1 VFFLD
6 IDNFKTL
13 NDSMGH
19 SYGDRVLVAIARRLE
34 ALARDR
40 GFAARLGGD
49 EFTVVQ
55 HGAIDLDGI
64 VAFGNSIVFDISVTN
79 RSGGTQV
86 LTLPTSQVY
95 DLAVFTEGAQ
105 TPSWRWSFNRTFT
118 PAATNLSFAAH
129 QSISYLFIWDGVLE
143 DGTQIMPGT
152 YEVRGTLAYPQ
163 YASDW
168 RGNDELAS
176 PIRKITITD

>member
-1 VFFLD
+1 MVIGLC
-6 IDNFKTL
+6 
-13 NDSMGH
+13 
-19 SYGDRVLVAIARRLE
+19 A
-34 ALARDR
+34 ALLALQSC
-40 GFAARLGGD
+40 GGGGD
-49 EFTVVQ
+49 SGGDAGGGSTPGFSV
-55 HGAIDLDGI
+55 DLTTRGNNSAQTSTF
-64 VAFGNSIVFDISVTN
+64 AFGNSIVFDISVTN